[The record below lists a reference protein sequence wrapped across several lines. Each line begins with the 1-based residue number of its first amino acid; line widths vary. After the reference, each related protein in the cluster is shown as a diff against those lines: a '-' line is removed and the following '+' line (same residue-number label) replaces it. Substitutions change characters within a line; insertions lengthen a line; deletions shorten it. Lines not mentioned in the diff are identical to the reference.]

1 MKQNN
6 KRANNMNFEEI
17 SRAFK
22 ELGHPVRLSIVQRL
36 IRAGFKGIP
45 VGTLQEELDIPNS
58 TLSHHISSLVH
69 AGLMMQRK
77 EGRTL
82 FCVLKYENVKLLQLF
97 LEEDCCVDEYLE
109 TEDNLLEQDIKN

>member
-1 MKQNN
+1 MK
-6 KRANNMNFEEI
+6 FEEI

-22 ELGHPVRLSIVQRL
+22 ELGHPIRLSIVKRL
-36 IRAGFKGIP
+36 IRAGFQGIP
-45 VGTLQEELDIPNS
+45 VGTLQEELNIPNS

-97 LEEDCCVDEYLE
+97 LEKDCCVDEYLE
-109 TEDNLLEQDIKN
+109 VKENLLE